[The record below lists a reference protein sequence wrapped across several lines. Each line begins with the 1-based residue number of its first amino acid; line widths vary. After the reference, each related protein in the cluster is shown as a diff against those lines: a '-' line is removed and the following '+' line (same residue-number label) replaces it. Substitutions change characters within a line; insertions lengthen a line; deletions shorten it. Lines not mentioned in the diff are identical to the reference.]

1 MATLTPNLG
10 LTLPAGDE
18 NVSRQV
24 INDNMMIIDNAAG
37 NNSSLD
43 AMQEGLTNIVDGDT
57 TDEAIPAGAY
67 AYLKNN
73 THGLAEGYYQNISGS
88 AFPTSGGTADITT
101 FAPVS
106 TAGIL
111 NSLNNNTFRK
121 PDFTRVL
128 HSVSPNGSEQSYTM
142 PEDGFVNC
150 YGWGP
155 SNNTGF
161 ANLRPAGTT
170 GLNINFGW
178 AQGGQIFGGVC
189 YASKGDVVAFRG
201 ASGVSGAMIVYGL
214 K

>member
-1 MATLTPNLG
+1 MYFPKPSINENDLAIIERGDTASHSIEAGQYVSWKGKLGKAVSAILQGATLEDSLFEY
-10 LTLPAGDE
+10 DE
-18 NVSRQV
+18 
-24 INDNMMIIDNAAG
+24 
-37 NNSSLD
+37 
-43 AMQEGLTNIVDGDT
+43 DGV
-57 TDEAIPAGAY
+57 
-67 AYLKNN
+67 L
-73 THGLAEGYYQNISGS
+73 
-88 AFPTSGGTADITT
+88 
-101 FAPVS
+101 
-106 TAGIL
+106 
-111 NSLNNNTFRK
+111 NNTFRK
-121 PDFTRVL
+121 PDFSRVL
-128 HSVSPNGSEQSYTM
+128 HSVSPNGLEQSYTM
-142 PEDGFVNC
+142 EEDGFVNC

>member
-24 INDNMMIIDNAAG
+24 INDNMMIIDAAAG

-57 TDEAIPAGAY
+57 TEEAIPAGAY

-88 AFPTSGGTADITT
+88 AFPTSGGTASITT

-111 NSLNNNTFRK
+111 NSLNNNITK
-121 PDFTRVL
+121 HDFGTEVQL
-128 HSVSPNGSEQSYTM
+128 TNNVEFTAPSDGYIIPYCSASVNSRAEFTITVQG
-142 PEDGFVNC
+142 G
-150 YGWGP
+150 
-155 SNNTGF
+155 NTITLCRAFG
-161 ANLRPAGTT
+161 NS
-170 GLNINFGW
+170 NFG
-178 AQGGQIFGGVC
+178 GQACAYVR
-189 YASKGDVVAFRG
+189 KGMKGKPYLSDSNSHVLFVP
-201 ASGVSGAMIVYGL
+201 II
-214 K
+214 